1 MRDQLVL
8 GGALHSGERKKPGV
22 IAEIARDMGFLAGLV
37 RAAGEAGDHD
47 RRDVRPLGRGAHREL
62 EHRLIKAD
70 VADRELRGVDADRE
84 PAGAGVEVVAGE
96 RALAPRVE
104 LARRIKR
111 ERMRRNG
118 DAAAQRR
125 RARVSANRSSAGSS
139 SLLK

>member
-8 GGALHSGERKKPGV
+8 GGALESGERKKPCV
-22 IAEIARDMGFLAGLV
+22 IAEAARDMGFLAGLV
-37 RAAGEAGDHD
+37 GAAGEAGNHHL
-47 RRDVRPLGRGAHREL
+47 RDVRPLGRGAHREL

-70 VADRELRGVDADRE
+70 VADRELGGVDADRE
-84 PAGAGVEVVAGE
+84 PTGAGVEVVTGE
-96 RALAPRVE
+96 RALAHRVE
-104 LARRIKR
+104 LARRVER
-111 ERMRRNG
+111 ERMRRNR